1 VPTMPSNQFH
11 LTRRRCAQC
20 DLRRQLTDADGEAMT
35 AFTWHL
41 AGVGQQALVES
52 LHRIARS
59 QARIALQVITAGAYL
74 SRIVEG
80 RFVQSRRHMERR
92 RRHERRFGMRFPRSA
107 GRRLASSLAVLVTV
121 AGCASLAVR
130 PCDTIADRDGKYF
143 GRFFLGVATLGLS
156 EVTIQQ
162 EEIRQTYEGSPGCP
176 PPPGVRVVSASIP
189 SSAGGQSAALG
200 TLVNG
205 APWAI
210 VIYLNQDPDVPGT
223 PPLTILFPTA
233 NIQVAFRPG
242 QHRLVARPTGAA
254 PGDLPK
260 VTWSRQ
266 IEIDP
271 RVRGFK
277 LQFHQADFR

>member
-1 VPTMPSNQFH
+1 VSLVHNHAM
-11 LTRRRCAQC
+11 CV
-20 DLRRQLTDADGEAMT
+20 LRR
-35 AFTWHL
+35 
-41 AGVGQQALVES
+41 
-52 LHRIARS
+52 
-59 QARIALQVITAGAYL
+59 
-74 SRIVEG
+74 
-80 RFVQSRRHMERR
+80 
-92 RRHERRFGMRFPRSA
+92 PRYPVA
-107 GRRLASSLAVLVTV
+107 CAIAVLITL

-130 PCDTIADRDGKYF
+130 PCDTIEDRDGKYF

-162 EEIRQTYEGSPGCP
+162 EEFRQAYEGSPGCP
-176 PPPGVRVVSASIP
+176 PPPGVRVVSPSIP
-189 SSAGGQSAALG
+189 NAAGGQSVAVG

-210 VIYLNQDPDVPGT
+210 VIYLNQDPDAPGA
-223 PPLTILFPTA
+223 PPLTVLFP
-233 NIQVAFRPG
+233 NGDIQLAFRAG

-254 PGDLPK
+254 SGSLPS

-277 LQFHQADFR
+277 LRFNEGDFH